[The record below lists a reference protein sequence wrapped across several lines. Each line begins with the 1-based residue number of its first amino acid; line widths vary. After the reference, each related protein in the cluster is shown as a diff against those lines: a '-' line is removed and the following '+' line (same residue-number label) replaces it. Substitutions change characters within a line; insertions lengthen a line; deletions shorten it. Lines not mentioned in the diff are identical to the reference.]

1 MFIII
6 PIFSDQA
13 QCLLWGDS
21 QALTQGGV
29 IWDLTGA
36 GELTSTFG
44 HIIADCPRF
53 FQMAVV
59 FPSRNQREKERP
71 FRGVNIAFLRLH
83 PYEALFAMFALEWI
97 VETFPIN
104 ISPH

>member
-1 MFIII
+1 
-6 PIFSDQA
+6 
-13 QCLLWGDS
+13 
-21 QALTQGGV
+21 
-29 IWDLTGA
+29 
-36 GELTSTFG
+36 
-44 HIIADCPRF
+44 
-53 FQMAVV
+53 MAVV